1 MVYPSLVWIIDN
13 VDVVVKTNVSCWYL
27 FDILGGGVVANEGI
41 GRHISL
47 IGVLSGGWPPD
58 NGMSSMFV
66 GG

>member
-1 MVYPSLVWIIDN
+1 MVYPPSVSIIDS
-13 VDVVVKTNVSCWYL
+13 VDIVVKTNVSCWFL
-27 FDILGGGVVANEGI
+27 FDNLGGGVVANEGI

-47 IGVLSGGWPPD
+47 IGVLSGSWPPD